1 MLDLLRAFFKILNKQ
16 QKQQIKQFKMLIYFI
31 WVIKVKIIFKKYV
44 RLSIVGNAKMQ
55 FIAKKQSFLLLLSS
69 SFFIPDVPCH
79 VLPYQN
85 LLLTFPTVD
94 TNHSGNI
101 T

>member
-16 QKQQIKQFKMLIYFI
+16 QKQQIKQFKLLIYFI

-44 RLSIVGNAKMQ
+44 R

-79 VLPYQN
+79 VLPCKN

>member
-16 QKQQIKQFKMLIYFI
+16 QKQQIKQFKLLIYFI

-44 RLSIVGNAKMQ
+44 R